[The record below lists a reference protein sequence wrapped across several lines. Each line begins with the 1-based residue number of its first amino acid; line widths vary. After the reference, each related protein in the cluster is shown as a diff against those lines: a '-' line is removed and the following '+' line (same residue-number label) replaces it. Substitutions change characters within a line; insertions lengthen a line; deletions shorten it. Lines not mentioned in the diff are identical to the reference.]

1 MVAKAEIN
9 ATIHEKILI
18 AAYSLEEAGKTPFT
32 AEALVVSAWKQFPST
47 FGLRD
52 FTDQYP
58 DSNKVLVGLM
68 GERGLARRGWLAK
81 LGAKQYSLTR
91 DGRQAVRKLLGI
103 EVPYVE
109 RKPAGTIPLTRDQE
123 KILHGLL
130 ISTAW
135 MKSLEDKKQ
144 ELTFADACR
153 YWGITENLSASDLDS
168 RLQTLRKTL
177 TDLDRLLGGTGSAVL
192 PGGRSV
198 SGEEVGRLDQLHAYL
213 EQRFGRHLGLL
224 RNRASRT

>member
-1 MVAKAEIN
+1 MIATPEIS
-9 ATIHEKILI
+9 ATIHEKILL
-18 AAYSLEEAGKTPFT
+18 AAFALEEAGQTPFS
-32 AEALVVSAWKQFPST
+32 AEALIVNSWKKYPAT

-52 FTDQYP
+52 YADLYP

-68 GERGLARRGWLAK
+68 GVRGLAGRGWLAK

-91 DGRQAVRKLLGI
+91 EGRQTVRRLLGTEAPLI
-103 EVPYVE
+103 E

-123 KILHGLL
+123 KLLHGLL
-130 ISTAW
+130 ASTAW
-135 MKSLEDKKQ
+135 SKHLEDRKQ

-153 YWGITENLSASDLDS
+153 YWGITENLSGSEVDKQLNAF
-168 RLQTLRKTL
+168 RKAL
-177 TDLDRLLGGTGSAVL
+177 TELDRLLGSNGSAVL

-198 SGEEVGRLDQLHAYL
+198 SGDEVGRLDKLHAYL

-224 RNRASRT
+224 RNRAKSS